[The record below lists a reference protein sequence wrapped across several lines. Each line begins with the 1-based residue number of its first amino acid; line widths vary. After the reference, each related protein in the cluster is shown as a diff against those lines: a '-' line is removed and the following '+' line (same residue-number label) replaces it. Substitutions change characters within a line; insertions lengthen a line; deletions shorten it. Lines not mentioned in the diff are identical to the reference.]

1 MPHPQTTPLSLEQ
14 LAEHLLPLHGVRVE
28 AEFVGYSQ
36 PSLFHEPALAA
47 LLKTVAQGD
56 LEDEPLITLLAP
68 ESGRAQFQ
76 RGDRYRFDLLAAY
89 PAAHKLP
96 PLLLALLHSSERAP
110 ADPHVPFGRQFR
122 VQRFLDPGDGS
133 GLQGAQV
140 VPIYG
145 HQQLVLERAYWQA
158 QSRIRLRLQSPLRIL
173 RDMDERGD
181 AKGEARYVCD
191 NDTLRRCLMP
201 RLWASLMHLA
211 KCLGQTLR
219 AMPTVVPS
227 VLDSDV
233 FYIDWDYR
241 SGAQSK
247 PMGGLLGWVELDMQ
261 AADADW
267 WTALLLAQRL
277 GVGQRRSFGWGRFRL
292 ECPQGRGTV
301 AARQRSRS
309 LLQRAAEPANRIEA
323 LVVAAQAKDAPAA
336 LRGLG
341 EARLRQQAFS
351 ASLRQDLDKAFA
363 QLAAGQYC
371 AAELQGSVLYADDG
385 RCRPLAVPPWQDR
398 LLQRAVHQ
406 VLSSDLETLMND
418 GSFGYRRGRS
428 RFDVKRQIQSL
439 AREGYQWYFEADIT
453 AFFDSLDLRRV
464 HTRLASLL
472 GDEPAM
478 PLLMAWLQA
487 PVNFM
492 QRRVVRRRGLPQ
504 GAPISPLMANLVLED
519 LDARFAAEGLR
530 LLRYAD
536 DFVAL
541 CRTREEAERAQAL
554 GQQRIEALGLQLKPD
569 KTRIGHLSRDSMTFL
584 GFRFVGDLVVDHPRA
599 ATGLRAPLQ
608 MPPASWLADLLRREP
623 RLFLELE
630 RQHLDLADRPDAVS
644 VEAVSESES
653 LLHFSPAT
661 HDRPSL
667 LKSLTEA
674 ASLGLLYRLGDLSS
688 FIDSCTK
695 SDSDSESL
703 PSVPQRPTEVASA
716 AQPAPVQPASPA
728 HPQENAPEHDHHNR
742 HTELDEAES
751 GDDFAPGAE
760 GADVLPEALAEHDE
774 GQWLCLLDNCLIAQ
788 RQGRL
793 TVLSEQH
800 GGHDFA
806 WSQLDAVLLM
816 GHARITSGA
825 IHAAL
830 DNGVPM
836 HFLGGPQGYRGALR
850 APGSDLADLD
860 FALRQRQRLA
870 DPDKALALARALVQ
884 ARLHNQRETLRQR
897 LREQVELQSAL
908 IDLGELAERVADCHD
923 RAVLNGLE
931 GSATRRYFD
940 ALGKVLRPPF
950 RFEGRNRR
958 PPRDPVN
965 ALLSLGYTVLYSRT
979 VGLIHSAG
987 LHPRLGFYH
996 QAHGSHA
1003 TLASDLMEPFR
1014 HLIER
1019 SVWTVLNRRELRE
1032 DDFHTDPANGCR
1044 LSPAAKRIYLARL
1057 AQVFARRQTTHD
1069 DQHGNYHQLMQQQLR
1084 SLRQHIQGEG
1094 SAWFFRSR

>member
-1 MPHPQTTPLSLEQ
+1 MPQTTLLSLEQ

-227 VLDSDV
+227 VLDSDA

-301 AARQRSRS
+301 TARQRSHS

-323 LVVAAQAKDAPAA
+323 LIVAAQADDAPAE

-351 ASLRQDLDKAFA
+351 ASLRQEIDTAFA
-363 QLAAGQYC
+363 QLAAGQYR

-453 AFFDSLDLRRV
+453 AFFDSIDLRRV

-472 GDEPAM
+472 GDEPAI
-478 PLLMAWLQA
+478 PLLMAWMQA

-492 QRRVVRRRGLPQ
+492 QRQVVRQRGLPQ

-569 KTRIGHLSRDSMTFL
+569 KTRIGHLSRDSMAFL

-599 ATGLRAPLQ
+599 ATGVRAPLHV
-608 MPPASWLADLLRREP
+608 PPASWLADLLQREP
-623 RLFLELE
+623 SLWPVLES
-630 RQHLDLADRPDAVS
+630 RHLDLPDRPDAARAT
-644 VEAVSESES
+644 AVTES
-653 LLHFSPAT
+653 A
-661 HDRPSL
+661 
-667 LKSLTEA
+667 
-674 ASLGLLYRLGDLSS
+674 
-688 FIDSCTK
+688 
-695 SDSDSESL
+695 SL
-703 PSVPQRPTEVASA
+703 PSVPQRPTEVARA
-716 AQPAPVQPASPA
+716 EQPAPVQPASPA
-728 HPQENAPEHDHHNR
+728 HPQEIVPKHDHR
-742 HTELDEAES
+742 EPHTELDEAAP

-760 GADVLPEALAEHDE
+760 GADVLPEALAEHEE

-908 IDLGELAERVADCHD
+908 IDLAELAERVADCHD

-1014 HLIER
+1014 HLVER
-1019 SVWTVLNRRELRE
+1019 SAWTVLNRRELRE
-1032 DDFHTDPANGCR
+1032 DDFHADPTNGCR
-1044 LSPAAKRIYLARL
+1044 LSPAAKRTYLARL
-1057 AQVFARRQTTHD
+1057 AQAFARRQTTHD